1 MKKQSSFAVIFILL
15 IGAVLAGVIYR
26 MDISGQRV
34 HEDIVEKNK
43 GDARGPHGGWLF
55 SENVFQ
61 IELKIYEKGVPPRFR
76 AYVTD
81 GSGNAIPLSE
91 VSLTVDLHRLDR
103 VDTIRF
109 QPSGDYL
116 SGDMIVVEPHS
127 FDVKINARWK
137 DQPYHWEFSQI
148 EARAELSAEAVQNAG
163 VALETA
169 GPAKLRSVIRLPGEI
184 GLNEEK
190 LVHIVPRLD
199 GVVKKV
205 FKDLGDQVS
214 KGEVIALLESRELA
228 DAKIL
233 YLASTK
239 QVDMAKADLERE
251 TLIFNNTKRMLDLLE
266 QNLDLEKIYHEL
278 DGILIGESREQLIP
292 AYARL
297 QLANSVHLREKGLFD
312 KGISSESEYLAA
324 VEAYKS
330 AEARYIALR
339 EKAAYD
345 GEWSVREK
353 AKNMELENLRLE
365 TATQKLFALGLAPQE
380 VEALSQQGEHIFTQY
395 ELRSSLNGTV
405 IQKHLATGEAVKKD
419 DGIFLLADLS
429 DVWVNI
435 AIPVK
440 DIKDI
445 HLGQKVFVNDDN
457 RETNVQG
464 KLTYLGSLLDE
475 NTRTVNGRVVISNP
489 DRSWR
494 PGTYVTVELIVQERT
509 VPLAVLSEAVQSI
522 RDWSVVFVKYG
533 NFFEA
538 RPLELGEDDGHW
550 VEVLS
555 GLSKGEAYAAQNS
568 FAVKAEIE
576 KSSAVH
582 DH

>member
-34 HEDIVEKNK
+34 HEDIVGENK

-55 SENVFQ
+55 SENAFQ

-81 GSGNAIPLSE
+81 GSGNAIALSE

-103 VDTIRF
+103 IDTIRF

-148 EARAELSAEAVQNAG
+148 EARAELSEEAVQNAG

-353 AKNMELENLRLE
+353 TKNMELENLRLE

-419 DGIFLLADLS
+419 DGILLLADLS

-457 RETNVQG
+457 RKTNVQG

-538 RPLELGEDDGHW
+538 RPLELGENDGHW